1 MLRVGTR
8 GSKLALAQT
17 GHVIDALRRLDPS
30 LAIEP
35 VTIVTDDGGIAD
47 KSRFVN
53 NLEQNLRSQ
62 DIDLAVHSAKD
73 IPGEDTPGLLIAA
86 VPKREDPRDMLLGA
100 ESLDALAEGA
110 TVGTSSRRRA
120 AQLLSVRPDLN
131 VEPVRGNIDT
141 RLGKLAAGEYD
152 AIVLAAA
159 GIRRLGVGADLP
171 SSALDRF
178 VPAPGQ
184 GCLALQVRDID
195 LTTTALIG
203 PLSDQNSQRELTAER
218 AAAIGLVA
226 TCNTPVGI
234 HASVM
239 PGGGANGGE
248 AGADK
253 LTVRGWLGLP
263 DGSSYVED
271 EVNGLAGEAHLLG
284 HLLAQRMRQ
293 AGGDE
298 ILARAEE
305 LAA

>member
-17 GHVIDALRRLDPS
+17 GQVIATLRALDPS

-35 VTIVTDDGGIAD
+35 VVIVTDDGGIAD
-47 KSRFVN
+47 KSRFIN

-73 IPGEDTPGLLIAA
+73 VPGEDSPGLMIAA
-86 VPKREDPRDMLLGA
+86 VPKRVDPYDVLCGA
-100 ESLDALAEGA
+100 ESLDALPEGA

-120 AQLLSVRPDLN
+120 AQLLAVRPDLN
-131 VEPVRGNIDT
+131 LAPVRGNIDT
-141 RLGKLAAGEYD
+141 RLGKLANREYD

-159 GIRRLGVGADLP
+159 GMHRLGVGDDIPAGR
-171 SSALDRF
+171 LDQF

-195 LTTTALIG
+195 LTTTTVIG
-203 PLSDQNSQRELTAER
+203 PLSDQNSWRELTAER
-218 AAAIGLVA
+218 AAAVGLVA
-226 TCNTPVGI
+226 TCNTPIGI
-234 HASVM
+234 HASVL
-239 PGGGANGGE
+239 PAGDGDAGE
-248 AGADK
+248 QM
-253 LTVRGWLGLP
+253 TVRGWVGMP
-263 DGSSYVED
+263 DGSAFVED
-271 EVNGLAGEAHLLG
+271 EVHGLASEAQLLG

-293 AGGDE
+293 AGADA
-298 ILARAEE
+298 ILAQAEE